1 MNILRFV
8 KDVLV
13 RCLLVLVA
21 ASVLPVIVHVLSSP
35 SILTTI
41 VVGTVSVISVIF
53 STLYLALT
61 TLERDAILNLI
72 FSRIKK

>member
-1 MNILRFV
+1 
-8 KDVLV
+8 
-13 RCLLVLVA
+13 
-21 ASVLPVIVHVLSSP
+21 
-35 SILTTI
+35 